1 LLGRPGGSE
10 QLSVAGRM
18 ICFRS
23 RIPKLFAGIALVLA
37 ASAAGAQQRFF
48 AEKPSITFF
57 SDGVVEDITA
67 SNRKVT
73 SIFDATNGE
82 IAYLTSV
89 KDFQFVNSL
98 MQTHFNE
105 KYLET
110 EKFPKS
116 SFQGKITGFNYGAGG
131 TQQVKAAGKLTIH
144 GVTREIEVPG
154 TIEVSGSKLILKAKF
169 LVKLEDYKI
178 TIPQVV
184 WDKIAQQVEVT
195 LDFVYRPL

>member
-1 LLGRPGGSE
+1 MRCSFIHPPHHLLAM
-10 QLSVAGRM
+10 VV
-18 ICFRS
+18 
-23 RIPKLFAGIALVLA
+23 LVCTVTI
-37 ASAAGAQQRFF
+37 SGAQQRYF

-67 SNRKVT
+67 ANQKVT
-73 SIFDATNGE
+73 SIFDALNGE
-82 IAYLTSV
+82 IAYLMNV
-89 KDFQFVNSL
+89 KDFQFVNKL

-105 KYLET
+105 KYMES

-116 SFQGKITGFNYGAGG
+116 SFQGKVTGFNYGAGG

-144 GVTREIEVPG
+144 GVTRDVDIPG
-154 TIEVSGSKLILKAKF
+154 TIEVSGNKIILKAKF

-178 TIPQVV
+178 TVPQVV

>member
-1 LLGRPGGSE
+1 MVRH
-10 QLSVAGRM
+10 R
-18 ICFRS
+18 ICFR
-23 RIPKLFAGIALVLA
+23 ALVRQLLA
-37 ASAAGAQQRFF
+37 VVILVSTASIAGAQQRFF
-48 AEKPSITFF
+48 AEKSSITFF

-67 SNRKVT
+67 SNKKVT

-105 KYLET
+105 KYMES

-116 SFQGKITGFNYGAGG
+116 SFQGKVTGFNYGAAG

-144 GVTREIEVPG
+144 GVTRDVEVPG
-154 TIEVSGSKLILKAKF
+154 TIEVSGNKLILKAKF

-178 TIPQVV
+178 TVPQVV

-195 LDFVYRPL
+195 LEFVYRPL